1 MKNLTMTRVWQVS
14 AAGLLMAIA
23 TVAQAQYV
31 WVDAKG
37 VKQFS
42 DRGPPPDV
50 PLKNILKSPAP
61 AAPPEDADAAGQAN
75 TPGKPAAP
83 SLADREAEY
92 RKRKA
97 DQAAAEKETAKM
109 AAYHAQRAA
118 ACNSAR
124 AARAQLDHG
133 RRLRTS
139 NGNIM
144 DDAQRASEAS
154 RADAIL
160 RECNAQ

>member
-1 MKNLTMTRVWQVS
+1 MKNLTMTRVWHVT

-42 DRGPPPDV
+42 DRGPPPEV

-61 AAPPEDADAAGQAN
+61 AAPIDDADSAGQPNAS
-75 TPGKPAAP
+75 GKPAAP
-83 SLADREAEY
+83 SLADREADH
-92 RKRKA
+92 RTRKA
-97 DQAAAEKETAKM
+97 YE
-109 AAYHAQRAA
+109 AQRAA

-133 RRLRTS
+133 RRLRTA
-139 NGNIM
+139 NGSIM

-154 RADAIL
+154 RADSIL
-160 RECNAQ
+160 RDCTAE